1 MESVGRVLIV
11 EDDDALARALETF
24 ASRRATTVHRAATKA
39 RALEILN
46 EVDVDVL
53 MLDIGLPDGSGEQL
67 LAVLADKP
75 VFTRV
80 IAVSGSADPAIAFA
94 LAQAGVRRFVTKPL
108 NLGELERAWDQAL
121 KEAPDLRPFI
131 RASVGHRNLHELEG
145 LVRDEMTSEAM
156 AEGGGSRR
164 KASSILGISRQL
176 LQRILR
182 QRD

>member
-1 MESVGRVLIV
+1 MDSVGRVLIV
-11 EDDDALARALETF
+11 EDDDALSCALASF
-24 ASRRATTVHRAATKA
+24 ASRRAGTVYRAATKA
-39 RALEILN
+39 HALEILG
-46 EVDVDVL
+46 EIDVDLL

-67 LAVLADKP
+67 LAALVEKP

-80 IAVSGSADPAIAFA
+80 IAVSGSADPTVAFA

-108 NLGELERAWDQAL
+108 NLDELERAWDQTL
-121 KEAPDLRPFI
+121 KEPPNLRPFI
-131 RASVGHRNLHELEG
+131 RACVGHRNLHEIEG
-145 LVRDEMTSEAM
+145 LVRNEMTSEAM

-182 QRD
+182 QRN

>member
-1 MESVGRVLIV
+1 MSVGRVLIV
-11 EDDDALARALETF
+11 EDDDALSRALESF
-24 ASRRATTVHRAATKA
+24 ASRRAATVYRAATMA

-46 EVDVDVL
+46 DFDVDVV

-67 LAVLADKP
+67 LGVLAERAI
-75 VFTRV
+75 FTRV
-80 IAVSGSADPAIAFA
+80 IAVSGSADPVIAFA

-108 NLGELERAWDQAL
+108 NLDELERAWDQAL
-121 KEAPDLRPFI
+121 REAPDLRPFI
-131 RASVGHRNLHELEG
+131 RACVGHSNLHELEG
-145 LVRDEMTSEAM
+145 LVRYEMTGEAM
-156 AEGGGSRR
+156 AACGGSRR